1 MSKLKLV
8 KVGDKEMTTQANT
21 YQFASPLQVAVNAR
35 WAERLL
41 LWTFLIGLDVAM
53 ILAGFWLA
61 YLLRFETSLTW
72 FYQHEVPPQNYYQ
85 WLIVLLAPI
94 WIGIFALFGL
104 YDFKNLFSGMQEYT
118 RAFNACTLAIMLI
131 IFFTFFDPN
140 FVIARGWVI
149 LGWLFVG
156 LCVLFGR
163 FLMRRMI
170 QQLRIKGRFLTM
182 VLVVGANEE
191 GRAIAQQLQSNSKA
205 GVRVIGFADDKHK
218 SDDSALNGIPVLG
231 SIDSV
236 STLARQYGAQEI
248 IVASTALPREQLLNL
263 FQTFYAADI
272 PIRLSSGLYE
282 LLTTGVEVHEVAN
295 VPLMS
300 INKVR
305 LAGMDVFLKRLLDV
319 MVASIV
325 LIATLPIMVAVG
337 IAIKLGSP
345 GPVFHLRRVVG
356 VGGKSFNALKFR
368 TMYTD
373 ADERLERDPELRR
386 QFEENFKL
394 KDDPRVTRIGKI
406 LRPVSLDELP
416 QLINILL
423 GQMSLVGPRMITE
436 PERER
441 YGKWSM
447 NLATVKPGLTGLWQV
462 SGRSDVSYD
471 ERVKLDMN
479 YIRNYNIWFDLHL
492 LYQTIPA
499 VLKKRGAY

>member
-1 MSKLKLV
+1 
-8 KVGDKEMTTQANT
+8 MTTHTNT
-21 YQFASPLQVAVNAR
+21 YPLASPLQVAVNAR

-41 LWTFLIGLDVAM
+41 LWTFLIGVDVAM
-53 ILAGFWLA
+53 VLVGFWLA
-61 YLLRFETSLTW
+61 YLLRFETSLVW
-72 FYQHEVPPQNYYQ
+72 FYQHEIPPQNYYQ
-85 WLIVLLAPI
+85 WLVVLLVPI
-94 WIGIFALFGL
+94 WLGIFALFGL

-131 IFFTFFDPN
+131 IFSTFFDPG
-140 FVIARGWVI
+140 FVVARGWVI
-149 LGWLFVG
+149 LAWLFIG
-156 LCVLFGR
+156 LCVISGR
-163 FLMRRMI
+163 FIMRRMI
-170 QQLRIKGRFLTM
+170 QQLRAKGRFLTM

-191 GRAIAQQLQSNSKA
+191 GRAIAQQLQINRKA
-205 GVRVIGFADDKHK
+205 GIRVIGFADDEHK

-231 SIDSV
+231 SINSV
-236 STLARQYGAQEI
+236 SELARQYGIQEI
-248 IVASTALPREQLLNL
+248 IVASTALSREQLLNL
-263 FQTFYAADI
+263 FQTFDAADI
-272 PIRLSSGLYE
+272 PIRMSSGLYE

-300 INKVR
+300 VNKVR
-305 LAGMDVFLKRLLDV
+305 LAGVDVFLKRMLDV
-319 MVASIV
+319 MVATIA
-325 LIATLPIMVAVG
+325 LIMSLPIMVAIG
-337 IAIKLGSP
+337 IATKLDSS
-345 GPVFHLRRVVG
+345 GPVFYLRRVVG
-356 VGGKSFNALKFR
+356 VGGKTFYALKFR

-394 KDDPRVTRIGKI
+394 KDDPRVTRIGRI
-406 LRPVSLDELP
+406 LRPISFDELP
-416 QLINILL
+416 QLFNVLL

-441 YGKWSM
+441 YGKWRM

-471 ERVKLDMN
+471 ERVKLDMH
-479 YIRNYNIWFDLHL
+479 YIRNYNIWLDLHL